1 MKDTAC
7 ARHAC
12 AQAAVPVKGMMRA
25 PSHAGSRSRL
35 RPWSDPDWHHLG
47 SQYTSRRSVHPQ
59 RRALWAGGRS
69 ACACGRGAKMASEEG
84 RWYTVIWA
92 LKERTGEL
100 ATKPV
105 GRLDGGV
112 HWTGRSAVWK
122 VGRAMCGGRHMEQA
136 DTTPVVVAARGPAT
150 CAATG
155 AGGERQPGRDAHR
168 RLAMRDLETRSLT

>member
-1 MKDTAC
+1 
-7 ARHAC
+7 
-12 AQAAVPVKGMMRA
+12 
-25 PSHAGSRSRL
+25 
-35 RPWSDPDWHHLG
+35 
-47 SQYTSRRSVHPQ
+47 
-59 RRALWAGGRS
+59 
-69 ACACGRGAKMASEEG
+69 MASEEG

-155 AGGERQPGRDAHR
+155 AGGERQPGRDACRVCQLEVLGAARVRVWAAASGMVRSRVVGGDRVGR
-168 RLAMRDLETRSLT
+168 RLGGAYAPLWTSLNLRYKSRPRGRRPIAGTWPVWDASWRYRYLKEPGRTPS